1 MKNLCIVGLLL
12 SSQLSLASYDKNQV
26 RKLGPHVKESVNTA
40 FEKGCKPE
48 GLDALC
54 TAFNIHDAKKIPK
67 LTNIV
72 TENVQEKYS
81 LSNNQLIDIWNL
93 SRQGIAEAQKNK
105 KPEGPGF
112 FEACLDILEKNNA
125 SKKMTYG
132 EQRIDRKLDEQK
144 IKMAELAWQSN
155 PDKISPATDKA
166 LTNCNN
172 AIINSNYQLNPTWQN
187 WALTKGVD
195 GRLLVAS
202 AVLMT
207 VGTGAWY
214 TSSNYCS
221 NESIKRDICTCGTM
235 SVSLGVACFS
245 LSLST
250 DGVKFSAMSE

>member
-1 MKNLCIVGLLL
+1 MKKLCIIGLLV
-12 SSQLSLASYDKNQV
+12 SSQLSVASYDKNQV
-26 RKLGPHVKESVNTA
+26 RKLGPHVTQAVNSA

-54 TAFNIHDAKKIPK
+54 AAFKISDAKKLPK

-72 TENVQEKYS
+72 TQDVQQEYE

-93 SRQGIAEAQKNK
+93 SRQAIVEARKNK

-112 FEACLDILEKNNA
+112 FIALLEALEENEA

-132 EQRIDRKLDEQK
+132 EQRIDRKLDSYK
-144 IKMAELAWQSN
+144 TRDAELIWQSN

-166 LTNCNN
+166 LTHCNN
-172 AIINSNYQLNPTWQN
+172 AIITSNYKLNPTWQN

-195 GRLLVAS
+195 GRFAVAS
-202 AVLMT
+202 AVLIAAGAGAMNHGLRYGNANNYGAECT
-207 VGTGAWY
+207 VMG
-214 TSSNYCS
+214 
-221 NESIKRDICTCGTM
+221 SIGFG
-235 SVSLGVACFS
+235 LGVGCLS

-250 DGVKFSAMSE
+250 DGVKFSAMPE